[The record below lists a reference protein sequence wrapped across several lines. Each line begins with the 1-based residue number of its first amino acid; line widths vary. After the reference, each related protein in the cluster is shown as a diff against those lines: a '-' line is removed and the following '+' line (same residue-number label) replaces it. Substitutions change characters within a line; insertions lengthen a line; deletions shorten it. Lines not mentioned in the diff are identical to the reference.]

1 VAKLRRYPRGSEWR
15 KWDLHLHAPGTKLSD
30 EYGSGGTEL
39 LDRYCTALEE
49 SDVALFGITDYFSL
63 ASFFAVKERYGNLFP
78 NSEKV
83 LFPNV
88 ELRLNES
95 VNRDQQ
101 EVHIHLIL
109 RPDIDE
115 PLGDKL
121 LGRLVTELKESHEGP
136 RRSCKELVSTADFA
150 SATVSRQ
157 SIETAV
163 EETFGKGHAQREN
176 VLIVVAAGDSG
187 NRPETGVRRKENLAE
202 EIDRLSH
209 ATFGNASNVEFF
221 LDPTRGRDD
230 RTAVAKPV
238 FSGCDAHSF
247 GQLEA
252 LGKEVGAPD
261 QRSVTWIKAD
271 PTFEGL
277 LQTLVEP
284 DSRVRLGAARPDRK
298 EPYKVIDSI
307 HFSGREDFPDHLM
320 LNPNLVSVIGSR
332 SSGKSALLA
341 YIAHSVDKD
350 YTEAQQLAADPSAKE
365 NSIGPAPGMTWGQVE
380 DISCEINWAGGDGPG
395 KVIYIPQNSL
405 FWISEAPN
413 EITAKIL
420 PTLYRLDPDFETAHR
435 QMGAQMDAAGT
446 EIRNAAGEWFRLAG
460 EREASKSALRDLG
473 DREAISETRITLES
487 EIEKLR
493 EASSLSETETREYE
507 ELGQRLTA
515 IDIRQR
521 EIEAAGQLLAPHLIR
536 TTDGYEA
543 ASSVDATLRL
553 VPAPVELPAAIRSE
567 IEALIET
574 TQEEARTKLA
584 NAMSE
589 YQVKLDEELDG
600 LRRERD
606 TLRADN
612 KALVDKNEANAEIE
626 ALVVEKKKQDEALE
640 RIEGSAA
647 EIEQLGKSLDAS
659 VTRIEASILDRQA
672 AVDQLKSTFDGKQRE
687 LRGDVGFSME
697 QQLSRTAQEALS
709 HRLNRQQTS
718 DFVDRDTGVDLDFC
732 QEHVGEFLA
741 AMHSGA
747 QKVIKGQD
755 REQVAIDV
763 LLAGPE
769 VRFTAEIEGDQIGGF
784 DPSTM
789 TPGKQALFALTLI
802 LNESEEA
809 WPLLID
815 QPEDDLDSRSIYE
828 VLVQYL
834 CERKKERQIIMVS
847 HDANL
852 VIGADSEQV
861 VVTNRHGDDRQ
872 NKDGRIFGYFSG
884 SLEHS
889 AECKDSPIAFELGG
903 IREHSCEILDGGEE
917 AFRKRQEKYKF
928 R

>member
-1 VAKLRRYPRGSEWR
+1 
-15 KWDLHLHAPGTKLSD
+15 
-30 EYGSGGTEL
+30 
-39 LDRYCTALEE
+39 LDRYCTALED
-49 SDVALFGITDYFSL
+49 SDVAVFGITDYFSL
-63 ASFFAVKERYGNLFP
+63 TSFFAVKERYGNLFP
-78 NSEKV
+78 NSAKV

-115 PLGDKL
+115 PLGDKF
-121 LGRLVTELKESHEGP
+121 LGRLMTELKENDDGP
-136 RRSCKELVSTADFA
+136 RRSCMELASTADYA
-150 SATVSRQ
+150 SATVSRK
-157 SIETAV
+157 SIETAI
-163 EETFGKGHAQREN
+163 EETFGKGRAQSEN

-187 NRPETGVRRKENLAE
+187 NRPETGVRRKESLAE
-202 EIDRLSH
+202 EIDRLSG
-209 ATFGNASNVEFF
+209 AVFGNASNVEFF

-230 RTAVAKPV
+230 CTAVAKPV

-247 GQLEA
+247 DQLNT
-252 LGKEVGAPD
+252 LGKETGAPD
-261 QRSVTWIKAD
+261 QRPVTWIKAD

-284 DSRVRLGAARPDRK
+284 GSRVQLGAARPDRK
-298 EPYKVIDSI
+298 EPYKVIESI
-307 HFSGREDFPDHLM
+307 HFSGREDFPAHLM

-341 YIAHSVDKD
+341 YIARSVDKD
-350 YTEAQQLAADPSAKE
+350 YTEAQQLAADPNAKE
-365 NSIGPAPGMTWGQVE
+365 QGIGPAPGMTWGQVE
-380 DISCEINWAGGDGPG
+380 DIDCRVKWAGGDGPG

-405 FWISEAPN
+405 FWISEEPK

-435 QMGAQMDAAGT
+435 QMSAQVDAAGT
-446 EIRNAAGEWFRLAG
+446 EIRNAAGEWFRIAG
-460 EREASKSALRDLG
+460 EREASRSALRDLG
-473 DREAISETRITLES
+473 DREAISETRKSLET

-493 EASSLSETETREYE
+493 VASSLSETETREYE

-515 IDIRQR
+515 IDTRER
-521 EIEAAGQLLAPHLIR
+521 EIEAAAQLLAPHLIA
-536 TTDGYEA
+536 TNSGFEA

-553 VPAPVELPAAIRSE
+553 VPAPVELPGALRAALE
-567 IEALIET
+567 TLIET

-584 NAMSE
+584 NAISE
-589 YQVKLDEELDG
+589 YQVKLDEELGG
-600 LRRERD
+600 LRQEREK
-606 TLRADN
+606 LRTDN
-612 KALVDKNEANAEIE
+612 QALIEKNEANAEIE

-640 RIEGSAA
+640 RIEASSA
-647 EIEQLGKSLDAS
+647 EIEQQGKSLEAA
-659 VTRIEASILDRQA
+659 VGRIEASIRDRQA
-672 AVDQLKSTFDGKQRE
+672 AVDQLSNIFGPQRE
-687 LRGDVGFSME
+687 LKGEMGFSME
-697 QQLSRTAQEALS
+697 HQLSRMAQEALS
-709 HRLNRQQTS
+709 NRLNRQHVS
-718 DFVDRDTGVDLDFC
+718 DFIDRDTGVRLEVC
-732 QEHVGEFLA
+732 QEKVGEFLA
-741 AMHSGA
+741 AMYSGA

-755 REQVAIDV
+755 REEVAIDV

-769 VRFTAEIEGDQIGGF
+769 VRFTAEIEGDRIGGF
-784 DPSTM
+784 EPSTM

-847 HDANL
+847 HNANL

-889 AECKDSPIAFELGG
+889 AEPKKGSAIAFELGG
-903 IREHSCEILDGGEE
+903 IREHACEILDGGEE

-928 R
+928 G